1 MLSLLTLATNA
12 SIFGKTTQTN
22 LHILVYPSLTKD
34 RGVHFQTYDGISRSV
49 PAEDVLAEVV
59 EDLGE
64 IDGDPGVVGDR
75 GVVQSRQPGQWFK
88 TFFYIITDAVKSNRH
103 WQAFPAWNIIYE

>member
-1 MLSLLTLATNA
+1 VN
-12 SIFGKTTQTN
+12 Q
-22 LHILVYPSLTKD
+22 LHDHNNLVYPSLTKD

-75 GVVQSRQPGQWFK
+75 GVVQGRQPEVGGLK
-88 TFFYIITDAVKSNRH
+88 LFYIVTDAVKKQSSL
-103 WQAFPAWNIIYE
+103 ASLSSLWNVICE